1 VETVGTREKERC
13 CEDDEKNFCAEG
25 KLSSLFLLYSS
36 GFTIYF
42 VIFYSAPVREDENVE
57 TVLSS
62 GTTLHTAIEKRNMIL
77 STCTREHRKR
87 TRRCVSSVHDLMY
100 IHSYMSFIYHYT
112 RARKLRRGNTHAR
125 AHPQRGRFF
134 RNYTYCYPLSR
145 YCFI

>member
-42 VIFYSAPVREDENVE
+42 VIFYSAPVREDENE